1 MSLFLLA
8 AESAADIL
16 SDAGMTILIGF
27 VVVFAVLLLLT
38 GVFKLFGVA
47 MSALDDK
54 EKPMAVSP
62 AAPVAPVAAPAAE
75 PAVDLGPIVSSAQV
89 RNGIG
94 AEETAVIAAAV
105 AASMPAGQP
114 YTIQKIDFAD

>member
-1 MSLFLLA
+1 MSLFLLSV
-8 AESAADIL
+8 ESAADIL

-38 GVFKLFGVA
+38 GVFKLFGVV
-47 MSALDDK
+47 MSGLGKK
-54 EKPMAVSP
+54 EQPAAAPAAP
-62 AAPVAPVAAPAAE
+62 AAPVVPAAA
-75 PAVDLGPIVSSAQV
+75 PAVDLGPVISSAQV

-114 YTIQKIDFAD
+114 YTIKKIDFAD

>member
-16 SDAGMTILIGF
+16 SDAGMTILIGL
-27 VVVFAVLLLLT
+27 VVVFSVLLLLT

-47 MSALDDK
+47 MSALGDK
-54 EKPMAVSP
+54 EKPTAVSP
-62 AAPVAPVAAPAAE
+62 AAPAAPVAAPA
-75 PAVDLGPIVSSAQV
+75 VDLGPVVSSAQV